1 MSAGCV
7 DILWPRSTLKL
18 ASVDWVLGTKG
29 RSCTDVCQ
37 ERSLLCSE
45 SGLAG
50 LTTETVWK
58 RFETAVGKPCAQK
71 KSSCT
76 SGSNCEEWGAP
87 YIHASH
93 VSGPVKPECQFGTA
107 PAVAPCRKVHTP
119 RLRLTPLVHTIP
131 PPYTH
136 TTLHPHSTTATV
148 APCVPAFASPCMCRL
163 RQLLGVPML
172 ATSCRCR
179 ETLITD
185 GYVPAQ
191 VRGYPH
197 ACMYAFM
204 HVCIHT
210 YIHTYIGRLVG

>member
-136 TTLHPHSTTATV
+136 THHTPPSLHHRHRCSLCSGFRFPMHVPSSSTARCSDACHLLQVPGDVNHRRLCPCKGPWIPACMHS
-148 APCVPAFASPCMCRL
+148 
-163 RQLLGVPML
+163 
-172 ATSCRCR
+172 
-179 ETLITD
+179 
-185 GYVPAQ
+185 
-191 VRGYPH
+191 
-197 ACMYAFM
+197 CMYAS
-204 HVCIHT
+204 IHT
-210 YIHTYIGRLVG
+210 SIHT